1 MAPLDPEQR
10 AEITEMIRLGT
21 NAAHQASLI
30 EIAKGKAETESIQAD
45 MRVTSEAAVSKLLE
59 MSTELES
66 KLAAA
71 NVDMSQRFVT
81 IRKEL
86 VEEFAN
92 SRASMVSMSSGFA
105 EAESNMRE
113 LLTAAEDQKTT
124 MRIENSETFAEFKT
138 KSEFLTDLITRSA
151 EIQHASTT
159 EVKSIT
165 NTAFSIM
172 SDRFNSI
179 EGKLQAA
186 AEKMVHYD
194 SLIAG
199 QRQGKGA
206 GRAEGSFPEVRS
218 LIHEKDI
225 KMPSFPEKP
234 ESPEIFRRWWK
245 DVGEYCERFKTFPNC
260 SFIFKKLRGYND
272 SLDEGLAVTTLFGKL
287 DN

>member
-105 EAESNMRE
+105 EAESMRE

-186 AEKMVHYD
+186 TEKMVHYD

-199 QRQGKGA
+199 QRQA
-206 GRAEGSFPEVRS
+206 RVPVGRRGHS
-218 LIHEKDI
+218 LT
-225 KMPSFPEKP
+225 S
-234 ESPEIFRRWWK
+234 
-245 DVGEYCERFKTFPNC
+245 
-260 SFIFKKLRGYND
+260 
-272 SLDEGLAVTTLFGKL
+272 AA
-287 DN
+287 

>member
-1 MAPLDPEQR
+1 MAPVDPEQR

-21 NAAHQASLI
+21 NAAHQASLLK
-30 EIAKGKAETESIQAD
+30 IAEGKAETESIQAN

-59 MSTELES
+59 MSTELEI

-71 NVDMSQRFVT
+71 NVDMSQRFIT

-86 VEEFAN
+86 LEEFAN

-151 EIQHASTT
+151 EIQHAPTT

-186 AEKMVHYD
+186 TEKMVHYD

-199 QRQGKGA
+199 
-206 GRAEGSFPEVRS
+206 
-218 LIHEKDI
+218 
-225 KMPSFPEKP
+225 
-234 ESPEIFRRWWK
+234 
-245 DVGEYCERFKTFPNC
+245 
-260 SFIFKKLRGYND
+260 
-272 SLDEGLAVTTLFGKL
+272 
-287 DN
+287 